1 MRDKTMKILGQMEE
15 MAHNVEF
22 CAKEMYTLHDNAQYE
37 FERLGVEDDFLTG
50 DDDDAEFLA
59 DDMTDAVEVMDE
71 YTKDFHAELAEFDAE
86 LMKLI
91 QLRGQ
96 LAEQLDIP
104 IGGAKWV
111 RYETY
116 TM

>member
-1 MRDKTMKILGQMEE
+1 MRDKTMKVLGEMEE
-15 MAHNVEF
+15 MARDMVWAAENL
-22 CAKEMYTLHDNAQYE
+22 YYLHGEAVYE
-37 FERLGVEDDFLTG
+37 YDRLNDEDEFLTG
-50 DDDDAEFLA
+50 TDDDGEFLA
-59 DDMTDAVEVMDE
+59 EGVDEAVDGAVQ
-71 YTKDFHAELAEFDAE
+71 YTKDFREELAVFDKE

-91 QLRGQ
+91 ALRGK